1 MNKTAWYWIAFAV
14 VCTLLIVLFI
24 LNLTIWTNQIWI
36 GTALG
41 IIGSMASLVG
51 MILALMQIDQTK
63 IQIEETKAASLSTQK
78 LAQETNKAVLE
89 NKKEIQRF
97 LSFSDM
103 GHLIEI
109 IKNTQNDIRNRNYQ
123 SAVILMQ
130 QIKDSLLRVKND
142 FANVL
147 KTYSIDPQTHIKDI
161 SMDIGSLA
169 KDIMKDNEA
178 ESTIDRVQM
187 HDHLENI
194 RTIIITVEN
203 SIKQEKYDTHSI

>member
-1 MNKTAWYWIAFAV
+1 MNKTAWYWIAFAI
-14 VCTLLIVLFI
+14 VCTLIIVLFI
-24 LNLTIWTNQIWI
+24 LNITIWENKNWI
-36 GTALG
+36 GAAIG
-41 IIGSMASLVG
+41 ILGSMASLVG

-63 IQIEETKAASLSTQK
+63 TQIEETKTASLSTQR
-78 LAQETNKAVLE
+78 LAEKTNKAVLE

-109 IKNTQNDIRNRNYQ
+109 IKNTQNDIRNSNYQ

-142 FANVL
+142 FASVL
-147 KTYSIDPQTHIKDI
+147 QSNSIDTQTHIRDI

-169 KDIMKDNEA
+169 KDIMKDSETP
-178 ESTIDRVQM
+178 STIDRDQM
-187 HDHLENI
+187 HEHLENI